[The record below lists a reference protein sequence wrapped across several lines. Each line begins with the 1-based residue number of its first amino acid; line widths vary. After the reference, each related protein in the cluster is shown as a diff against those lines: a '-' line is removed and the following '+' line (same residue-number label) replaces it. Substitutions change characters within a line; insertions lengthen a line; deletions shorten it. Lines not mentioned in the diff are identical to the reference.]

1 MQADTP
7 YDDKILRIL
16 TENLLPPVSKNAGFQ
31 KGQKWMTKTLVV
43 VVYSD
48 SMFCLISI
56 IAHALDA

>member
-31 KGQKWMTKTLVV
+31 KGQKWMTPSSKQKGRGESGPVR
-43 VVYSD
+43 
-48 SMFCLISI
+48 
-56 IAHALDA
+56 